1 MKTENNNNL
10 VKELKQI
17 LSEPNKNKRASE
29 VLRLLDDS
37 HAFIVSNDAFS
48 EAVTEIKKDPVLQKI
63 LMESLQ
69 DIKTLKNNISKETYE
84 EMLHDFE
91 VFSFYINFNA
101 DTFSEIIKNF
111 LNISEK
117 KSERISLSDK
127 IFNQFEKLYFGI
139 QNLSELIW
147 NDKDY
152 IFNQF
157 IKDNKDNFETY
168 QFHNGT
174 NVSDGQKLKSNFK
187 ISKRDFWEK
196 YISIQSVRNQKL
208 NLLVESK
215 DGLYE

>member
-10 VKELKQI
+10 VQELKQI

-37 HAFIVSNDAFS
+37 HELFS

-69 DIKTLKNNISKETYE
+69 DIKTLKNNISKEQYE
-84 EMLHDFE
+84 EMFHDFE
-91 VFSFYINFNA
+91 AFSLYFNFND
-101 DTFSEIIKNF
+101 DTFSKIIREFLDNEKTKNNTGT
-111 LNISEK
+111 LEK
-117 KSERISLSDK
+117 QK
-127 IFNQFEKLYFGI
+127 NGI
-139 QNLSELIW
+139 ENLSELIW

-174 NVSDGQKLKSNFK
+174 NVSDGQKLKSN
-187 ISKRDFWEK
+187 
-196 YISIQSVRNQKL
+196 
-208 NLLVESK
+208 LLTLKV
-215 DGLYE
+215 

>member
-10 VKELKQI
+10 VQELKQI

-37 HAFIVSNDAFS
+37 HELFS

-69 DIKTLKNNISKETYE
+69 DIKTLKNNISKEQYE
-84 EMLHDFE
+84 EMFHDFE
-91 VFSFYINFNA
+91 AFSLYFNFND
-101 DTFSEIIKNF
+101 DTFSKIIREFLDNEKTKNNTGT
-111 LNISEK
+111 LEK
-117 KSERISLSDK
+117 QK
-127 IFNQFEKLYFGI
+127 NGI
-139 QNLSELIW
+139 ENLSELIW